1 MLQAYSAKAC
11 TLPSTAYRIPR
22 KSCPQILSP
31 AFGIGFRSQVRS
43 LCSCH
48 KLREA
53 RRRETIE
60 MSGDA
65 TIRLLVADG
74 SRIHTQLLV
83 DALRRDPELAVLP
96 FEPGAATLVAAVQ
109 AHKVDVLLMNSTLD
123 ERPGRGFELLREIRS
138 SLPKIKAVML
148 LDSSADDAVLSAF
161 RAGARGVVSRTEPV
175 HILNLCIRRV
185 HEGQIWANHRQMT
198 IAIEALAAA
207 PDVRAMNA
215 QGMSLLSKRELQIV
229 RSLAEGLTNREIAE
243 RLKLSQHTV
252 KNYLFRV
259 FDKLGVSSRVELL
272 FMTLSQAGSGQSPVL
287 GEPKSSDPGLHDEF
301 AILQKAAEPGLPAA
315 QLALAQVYLVRR
327 KDPQDMVHAYMWYL
341 VALERASQGGKH
353 MTEMLT
359 AEQIDEA
366 QEHARAWLLRLKEI
380 SPEIS
385 DSPPAPQST
394 TRASTKT

>member
-1 MLQAYSAKAC
+1 ML
-11 TLPSTAYRIPR
+11 
-22 KSCPQILSP
+22 
-31 AFGIGFRSQVRS
+31 
-43 LCSCH
+43 
-48 KLREA
+48 
-53 RRRETIE
+53 
-60 MSGDA
+60 GDT

-74 SRIHTQLLV
+74 SRMHTQLLV
-83 DALRRDPELAVLP
+83 ETLRRDPELAVLP
-96 FEPGAATLVAAVQ
+96 FEPGTATLVAAVQ
-109 AHKVDVLLMNSTLD
+109 AHNIDVLLMNSMLD

-185 HEGQIWANHRQMT
+185 HEGQIWANHQQMT

-272 FMTLSQAGSGQSPVL
+272 FMTLAGASA
-287 GEPKSSDPGLHDEF
+287 EPARKKSKPSESATSADEF
-301 AILQKAAEPGLPAA
+301 TLFMQGAESGLPLP
-315 QLALAQVYLVRR
+315 QLALAQMYVCLQKEPRDLV
-327 KDPQDMVHAYMWYL
+327 QAYAWYL
-341 VALERASQGGKH
+341 LATDGGAQIKAQMEKA
-353 MTEMLT
+353 MT
-359 AEQIDEA
+359 AKQIEDAQAKAKSWFARLNSSLVTPEA
-366 QEHARAWLLRLKEI
+366 QPAAKPPRPVEGLAQP
-380 SPEIS
+380 SPRRENGK
-385 DSPPAPQST
+385 
-394 TRASTKT
+394 TKAAYPL

>member
-1 MLQAYSAKAC
+1 ML
-11 TLPSTAYRIPR
+11 
-22 KSCPQILSP
+22 
-31 AFGIGFRSQVRS
+31 GG
-43 LCSCH
+43 
-48 KLREA
+48 
-53 RRRETIE
+53 
-60 MSGDA
+60 A

-74 SRIHTQLLV
+74 SRIHTQLLA
-83 DALRRDPELAVLP
+83 DALRRDPELSVLP

-109 AHKVDVLLMNSTLD
+109 AHSVDVLLMNSMLD

-148 LDSSADDAVLSAF
+148 LDSSADEAVLSAF
-161 RAGARGVVSRTEPV
+161 RAGARGVISRTEPV

-185 HEGQIWANHRQMT
+185 HEGQIWADHRQMT

-272 FMTLSQAGSGQSPVL
+272 FMTLAGT
-287 GEPKSSDPGLHDEF
+287 
-301 AILQKAAEPGLPAA
+301 AAEPARKKSKPCESAASADGFSLFMRGAESGLPLP
-315 QLALAQVYLVRR
+315 QLALAQMYVSLQEEPRDVV
-327 KDPQDMVHAYMWYL
+327 QAYAWYL
-341 VALERASQGGKH
+341 LAADGGMQIKVQMEKSMTPKQIEEAHRKAKSWLTRLHPSGASPQ
-353 MTEMLT
+353 
-359 AEQIDEA
+359 A
-366 QEHARAWLLRLKEI
+366 QPAAKPPRPVEGLSQPSPLRESEK
-380 SPEIS
+380 SKAAFP
-385 DSPPAPQST
+385 
-394 TRASTKT
+394 

>member
-1 MLQAYSAKAC
+1 ML
-11 TLPSTAYRIPR
+11 
-22 KSCPQILSP
+22 
-31 AFGIGFRSQVRS
+31 
-43 LCSCH
+43 
-48 KLREA
+48 
-53 RRRETIE
+53 
-60 MSGDA
+60 GDA

-74 SRIHTQLLV
+74 SRMHTQLLV

-96 FEPGAATLVAAVQ
+96 FEPGAATLVAAIQ
-109 AHKVDVLLMNSTLD
+109 AHSVDVLLMNSMLD

-148 LDSSADDAVLSAF
+148 LDSSADEAVLSAF

-175 HILNLCIRRV
+175 HILNLCVRRV

-198 IAIEALAAA
+198 VAIEALAAA

-272 FMTLSQAGSGQSPVL
+272 FMTLAGAG
-287 GEPKSSDPGLHDEF
+287 
-301 AILQKAAEPGLPAA
+301 AEPAHRKSKPSAGGASADDFALFMQGAESGLPLP
-315 QLALAQVYLVRR
+315 QLALAQMYVCWQKEPRDAV
-327 KDPQDMVHAYMWYL
+327 QAYAWYL
-341 VALERASQGGKH
+341 LAADGGTQIKAQMEKGMTAKQIEEAHGKAKSWRARLHPSATLAQAQPAAKPPRPVDGRDQPSQRRENEKAKG
-353 MTEMLT
+353 
-359 AEQIDEA
+359 AS
-366 QEHARAWLLRLKEI
+366 RL
-380 SPEIS
+380 
-385 DSPPAPQST
+385 
-394 TRASTKT
+394 

>member
-1 MLQAYSAKAC
+1 ML
-11 TLPSTAYRIPR
+11 
-22 KSCPQILSP
+22 
-31 AFGIGFRSQVRS
+31 
-43 LCSCH
+43 
-48 KLREA
+48 
-53 RRRETIE
+53 
-60 MSGDA
+60 GDA

-96 FEPGAATLVAAVQ
+96 FEPGAATLLAAVQ
-109 AHKVDVLLMNSTLD
+109 THNVDVLLMNSMLD

-138 SLPKIKAVML
+138 SLPKIKIVML

-185 HEGQIWANHRQMT
+185 HEGQIWANHRQMS

-243 RLKLSQHTV
+243 RLNLSQHTV

-272 FMTLSQAGSGQSPVL
+272 FMTLAGAGTEPVRKKSRPSESAVSADDFSAFMQS
-287 GEPKSSDPGLHDEF
+287 
-301 AILQKAAEPGLPAA
+301 AESGLPLP
-315 QLALAQVYLVRR
+315 QLALAQMYVCLQEEPRDVVQGY
-327 KDPQDMVHAYMWYL
+327 AWYL
-341 VALERASQGGKH
+341 LAADGGTQVKVQMEKAMTATQIEEAHEKAKSWLARLHPSGAVPQAQPAAKSPRPVEGLSQSSARRENGKAKAANQ
-353 MTEMLT
+353 L
-359 AEQIDEA
+359 
-366 QEHARAWLLRLKEI
+366 
-380 SPEIS
+380 
-385 DSPPAPQST
+385 
-394 TRASTKT
+394 